1 MLASIILALLLRV
14 NPLPVIISWG
24 LVVAFEVMNTA
35 VELVVDLISPDYSRL
50 AGLAKD
56 VSAAAVLVTAIT
68 TAIVNAWVLLPP
80 LLQLIGP
87 VNP

>member
-1 MLASIILALLLRV
+1 MVFSIGLALLLRV
-14 NPLPVIISWG
+14 NPLPIIISWG

-56 VSAAAVLVTAIT
+56 TSAAAVLVTAIT
-68 TAIVNAWVLLPP
+68 TAIVNIWVLLPP
-80 LLQLIGP
+80 LLQLIGL

>member
-68 TAIVNAWVLLPP
+68 TAIVNVWVLLPP